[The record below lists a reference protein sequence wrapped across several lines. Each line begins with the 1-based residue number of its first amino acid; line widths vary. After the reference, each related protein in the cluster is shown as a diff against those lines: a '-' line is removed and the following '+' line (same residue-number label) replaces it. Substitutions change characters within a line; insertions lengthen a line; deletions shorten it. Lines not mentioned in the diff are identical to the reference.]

1 MFDINEVDRIERERK
16 QRLKNLYLE
25 IFETFQRRI
34 RFLVEAGREKSV
46 FLRVPAFVAGFPMFD
61 RARASI
67 WLTRQ
72 LKHAGFDVQRVTDI
86 DIFCSWAKKRKKTKK
101 KESTPAP
108 DDDSLAFPDLMN
120 LKKLANRYRKSA

>member
-61 RARASI
+61 RALRYLVDEATQARR
-67 WLTRQ
+67 LRC
-72 LKHAGFDVQRVTDI
+72 AARTDA
-86 DIFCSWAKKRKKTKK
+86 DIYCSWAKKRKKTK
-101 KESTPAP
+101 
-108 DDDSLAFPDLMN
+108 
-120 LKKLANRYRKSA
+120 RKSRRRQTTILSLFQIS